1 MTDES
6 AFKKQVRVRMAE
18 AGEKYTAARRI
29 VIEDAAIRDV
39 LQRDFEPAG
48 ISRIDIER
56 TADRLRVDVH
66 CGQPA
71 LVVGRLGEEAD
82 RIRGELAELTGGRV
96 SLSIWETQRGH
107 GEVNETDLSH

>member
-39 LQRDFEPAG
+39 LQRDFEPAA

-66 CGQPA
+66 CALPG
-71 LVVGRLGEEAD
+71 LVVGRLGEPS
-82 RIRGELAELTGGRV
+82 GRR
-96 SLSIWETQRGH
+96 SSAR
-107 GEVNETDLSH
+107 SR